1 MRKNKIWIFIWCFA
15 LLVNIH
21 FLIFFIPNHIYS
33 PKMDLDNSLVSSPED
48 RVLIA
53 QKIEEMTRGMVY
65 AIRTVFI
72 FMLMQFAIFTAVLF
86 VKIRRDSH
94 LMIGR
99 ERAS

>member
-1 MRKNKIWIFIWCFA
+1 MRKNKIWIFIWCFV

-21 FLIFFIPNHIYS
+21 LLILFIPSHIYN
-33 PKMDLDNSLVSSPED
+33 PKRDLENSLVSSPED

-53 QKIEEMTRGMVY
+53 QRIEEMTREMVE
-65 AIRTVFI
+65 AIRTVFV